1 MFRSITPLLRTDA
14 ARIEDHLLRLSAEDR
29 SLRFA
34 AGLVT
39 GETVRRDVAAIPFE
53 RDLVLGLVSQRG
65 SVFGLGHGCVFTA
78 GGRSHVE
85 AAFSIDA
92 AWRGRGLA
100 ISLMHALTA
109 CVADRADAAGTTIPA
124 VRRGICRCAP
134 CSACRHDAAPRGGRD
149 SRPWLGQSVAG
160 ACRRRREGACSL
172 LNRPA
177 RSGPRAA
184 TMRDGPDRADD
195 RYHRRCGRR
204 RDAAGDRT
212 ESRDCIHR
220 GDRLSRSAMAT
231 LI

>member
-39 GETVRRDVAAIPFE
+39 DETVRRYVAAIPFE

-85 AAFSIDA
+85 AAFSVDA

-100 ISLMHALTA
+100 TSLMHALTA
-109 CVADRADAAGTTIPA
+109 CVANRADAAGATIVGSCAARNLPMRA
-124 VRRGICRCAP
+124 VFGHAGMTLRREEDEIHALGLVSPSLGLAGV
-134 CSACRHDAAPRGGRD
+134 GGRA
-149 SRPWLGQSVAG
+149 PVH
-160 ACRRRREGACSL
+160 C
-172 LNRPA
+172 
-177 RSGPRAA
+177 
-184 TMRDGPDRADD
+184 
-195 RYHRRCGRR
+195 
-204 RDAAGDRT
+204 
-212 ESRDCIHR
+212 
-220 GDRLSRSAMAT
+220 
-231 LI
+231 